1 MKKIV
6 SIALSLIMIISLV
19 ACGSSNTAS
28 ADGSSGATEKFV
40 VATNAEFPPY
50 EYKEGQEFVGID
62 VDIVNAIADKL
73 GKELE
78 VLDIAFDAVLPAVV
92 SGKADMAASGI
103 TITEDRKQNV
113 DFSIPYTKAVQMVIV
128 TEDSE
133 IKTVDDL
140 AGKKIGVQQGTTG
153 DIYCTDD
160 FGEEC
165 MVRYSK
171 IADGVLPLKNGQID
185 CLVIDDQVA
194 INVVQNNSGIKTLE
208 TAYAEEEYAFAIQK
222 GNKELLDQVNEVIKD
237 LETSGKLAE
246 IKAKFIK

>member
-6 SIALSLIMIISLV
+6 SIILSLVMIFSLV
-19 ACGSSNTAS
+19 ACGGSTTATSNE
-28 ADGSSGATEKFV
+28 GGATEKFV

-50 EYKEGQEFVGID
+50 EYKEGQDFVGID
-62 VDIVNAIADKL
+62 IDIINAIADKL
-73 GKELE
+73 GKKLDIM
-78 VLDIAFDAVLPAVV
+78 DIAFDAVLPAVV
-92 SGKADMAASGI
+92 SGKADLAASGI

-128 TEDSE
+128 TEDSD
-133 IKTVDDL
+133 IQSVDDL

-153 DIYCTDD
+153 DLYCTDD
-160 FGEEC
+160 FGESS

-194 INVVQNNSGIKTLE
+194 INVVQNNTGIKTL
-208 TAYAEEEYAFAIQK
+208 
-222 GNKELLDQVNEVIKD
+222 
-237 LETSGKLAE
+237 
-246 IKAKFIK
+246 

>member
-6 SIALSLIMIISLV
+6 SLILSLVMIVSLV
-19 ACGSSNTAS
+19 ACGSSSTATAGDS
-28 ADGSSGATEKFV
+28 EKFV

-50 EYKEGQEFVGID
+50 EYKEGQDYKGID
-62 VDIVNAIADKL
+62 IDIVNAIAEKL
-73 GKELE
+73 GKKLE
-78 VLDIAFDAVLPAVV
+78 VMDIAFDAVLPAVV
-92 SGKADMAASGI
+92 SGKADMGASGI

-128 TEDSE
+128 TEDSN
-133 IKTVDDL
+133 IQSVDDL

-160 FGEEC
+160 FGEGS
-165 MVRYSK
+165 MVRYQK

-194 INVVQNNSGIKTLE
+194 INVVKNNTGIKTLE
-208 TAYAEEEYAFAIQK
+208 TAYATEEYAFAIQK
-222 GNKELLDQVNEVIKD
+222 GNQELLNTVNEVISE
-237 LETSGKLAE
+237 LESSGKLQE
-246 IKAKFIK
+246 IKDKFIQ

>member
-6 SIALSLIMIISLV
+6 SILLSLIMIMSL
-19 ACGSSNTAS
+19 ASCGSQGAASTGAGS
-28 ADGSSGATEKFV
+28 ADKFV

-50 EYKEGQEFVGID
+50 EYKEGQDFVGID
-62 VDIVNAIADKL
+62 VDIVNAIANKL
-73 GKELE
+73 GKKLE

-92 SGKADMAASGI
+92 SGKADLGASGI

-128 TEDSE
+128 TEDSD
-133 IKTVDDL
+133 ITSVDDL

-153 DIYCTDD
+153 DLYCTDD

-194 INVVQNNSGIKTLE
+194 INVVKNNTGIKTLE

-222 GNKELLDQVNEVIKD
+222 GNQELLDTVNEVIKE
-237 LETSGKLAE
+237 LETSGELAA

>member
-6 SIALSLIMIISLV
+6 SIILSLVMVFSLV
-19 ACGSSNTAS
+19 ACGSSTTATS
-28 ADGSSGATEKFV
+28 NEGGATEKFV

-50 EYKEGQEFVGID
+50 EYKEGQDFVGID
-62 VDIVNAIADKL
+62 IDIINAIADKL
-73 GKELE
+73 GKKLDIM
-78 VLDIAFDAVLPAVV
+78 DIAFDAVLPAVV
-92 SGKADMAASGI
+92 SGKADLAASGI

-128 TEDSE
+128 TEESE
-133 IKTVDDL
+133 IKSVDDL

-153 DIYCTDD
+153 DLYCTDD
-160 FGEEC
+160 FGESS

-194 INVVQNNSGIKTLE
+194 INVVQNNTGIKTLE
-208 TAYAEEEYAFAIQK
+208 TAYAEEEYAFAVQK
-222 GNKELLDQVNEVIKD
+222 GNQELLNVVNEVINE
-237 LETSGKLAE
+237 LESSGKLDD